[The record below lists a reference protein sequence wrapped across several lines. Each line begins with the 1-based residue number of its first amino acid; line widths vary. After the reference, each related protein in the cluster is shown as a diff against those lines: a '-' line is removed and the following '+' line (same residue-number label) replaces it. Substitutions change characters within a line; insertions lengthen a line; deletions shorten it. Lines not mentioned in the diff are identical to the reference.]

1 MEIRAIS
8 GKKIILIIL
17 ICGRKPKLQSRKTIH
32 IMSIQAFLEKVKQTP
47 TQITF
52 PETIAVI
59 EGNYNFT
66 PTAFQNGTQ
75 HNAAGENSGSCKL
88 FSFAK
93 LQNLSK
99 EETLAC
105 FGAFYFEEV
114 LGDPNGTNH
123 QNIRNFINLGWDGIQ
138 FEGNALEAK

>member
-1 MEIRAIS
+1 
-8 GKKIILIIL
+8 
-17 ICGRKPKLQSRKTIH
+17 
-32 IMSIQAFLEKVKQTP
+32 MSIQAFLEKVKQTP

-52 PETIAVI
+52 PETITII
-59 EGNYNFT
+59 EENYNFT

-75 HNAAGENSGSCKL
+75 HNAAAATSGSCNL

-114 LGDPNGTNH
+114 LEDPNGTNH